1 MSTADLWERIRSS
14 CSPWLRTWP
23 GRYAFAVLA
32 VGVATA
38 LQMGLRQLGL
48 VHLTFILFYPTV
60 VLVAMHAGLGP
71 GILATVLAAV
81 SGGYFFLEPTY
92 SFVVRTPEDLLDPTL
107 FAFIAVSLTLLTYS
121 RNRARQALSVSETD
135 LNRAQAAAHIGSWRC
150 DLQERSLALSE
161 EAYRILGLSPG
172 SYITLDRGMESIHA
186 EDRERVREAFRAA
199 LARGAYE
206 VETRVWVEG
215 CARWVS
221 VLANIETD
229 AAGQPVAAVGT
240 VQDITERKLAQE
252 RLQEFERVVEGLEE
266 LILVV
271 DRDYRY
277 VLANRAFLKG
287 RGIEREQLVGRR
299 LAELMGADLF
309 EETVKPK
316 LEECFQGKVV
326 NYEKRYQYPSL
337 GERDL
342 SVSYFPLTGP
352 SGVDR
357 VAVLM
362 RDVTEKKRAAEALRE
377 SEDRYR
383 DLVEHSEDLVCTH
396 DLEGNLLSVNP
407 APARILGYSVEELLR
422 IPMRDLIIPEGRP
435 LFDQYLERFRTTG
448 QPEHGLLCVITK
460 SGEVRTWEYSNTL
473 RTEGVEK
480 PVVRGMAHDVTER
493 RRAELALRQR
503 EEDYRRFVAQSSEG
517 IFRQD
522 LDEPVPIDL
531 PEDELVQRILHG
543 SYMAECNEA
552 FVKMYGLN
560 SVQDCVGKRLTETLD
575 PNDPRNIELTRE
587 FVRSGFR
594 VLERESHEVDVHGNP
609 KVFRN
614 SMIGIVE
621 GGKLLRTWGIQ
632 RDVTEQVKADEG
644 RRKAEAALRD
654 LVADV
659 DGIVWEAEAET
670 FRFTF
675 VNQQAERVLGYPLAQ
690 WFQPGFWADHLHPD
704 DRTSAVEFCQQA
716 AREKQ
721 KHDFEYRMI
730 AADGRTVWLRD
741 IVSVVTD
748 PQGSVRLRGI
758 MVDITR
764 QKQIEK
770 ALQASEAHFRILVEQ
785 ASDGIFIIDTEGRC
799 LDANSAGADMFG
811 YTWEEILGMS
821 LPDVVA
827 PEELG
832 RIPFELARLGSGEV
846 VRTEANFRRKDGSV
860 FRGEVSGKRLPD
872 GRIQGI
878 LRDITERVRAEEI
891 MRQSEERFRVA
902 LKDSP
907 TTVFSQDRDLRCT
920 WVYNA
925 PPEWPSEVL
934 GKTCGEVIGAKNAE
948 RLHELG
954 HQVLETGQGLREEIT
969 IARNGNRWVFD
980 ATLEPL
986 HDSTGAIAGIT
997 GSLVDIARLRELAD
1011 GLMEAKDKL
1020 VREKHYL
1027 ESEIE
1032 DQCGFEK
1039 IIGQSPALQ
1048 EVLKQVRV
1056 VAPTDSTVLLLGE
1069 TGTGKELVARAIHS
1083 LSARHDKN
1091 FIKLNCAA
1099 VPTGLLES
1107 ELFGHEKG
1115 AFTGAVSQ
1123 KIGRLELADK
1133 GTVFLDEIGEL
1144 PLELQPKLLRVLQDR
1159 EFERLGGVRTL
1170 RVDVR
1175 VISATNRD
1183 LRKDVAEKRF
1193 REDLFYRLNVF
1204 PIPLPALRERRSDI
1218 PILVRHF
1225 VGKHAARMGKRIE
1238 TIPHETVEVLKNWSW
1253 PGNIR
1258 ELENLIERMVILSK
1272 GRVLSAPPVELE
1284 GPQDMPDD
1292 DLTEMEREHII
1303 RVLRETNGVLSG
1315 RDGAASRLGIKRTT
1329 LQSMLKRL
1337 GIEPQEFRRGTGTFG
1352 RE

>member
-1 MSTADLWERIRSS
+1 MSTADLWERVRSS
-14 CSPWLRTWP
+14 YSPWLRTWP
-23 GRYAFAVLA
+23 GRYAFAVFA
-32 VGVATA
+32 VAVATA
-38 LQMGLRQLGL
+38 FQMGLLFLGEPHFPYL
-48 VHLTFILFYPTV
+48 LFVPAI
-60 VLVAMHAGLGP
+60 VLVAVVSEFWPAAFAALLATLAGG
-71 GILATVLAAV
+71 GILWLRAHLVGLHSPEDIAKPPLFLVLGLALAALA
-81 SGGYFFLEPTY
+81 S
-92 SFVVRTPEDLLDPTL
+92 RT
-107 FAFIAVSLTLLTYS
+107 
-121 RNRARQALSVSETD
+121 RRAGEALRRSVID
-135 LNRAQAAAHIGSWRC
+135 LNRAQAVAHIGSWRF
-150 DLQERSLALSE
+150 DIQNNTVTLSE
-161 EAYRILGLSPG
+161 ETYRIMGLPPG
-172 SYITLDRGMESIHA
+172 SSITPATALEIVHPD
-186 EDRERVREAFRAA
+186 DRERVRRDWKAA
-199 LARGAYE
+199 LKSGTYDGENRVLVGGH
-206 VETRVWVEG
+206 TRWIRIQASIEIGGEG
-215 CARWVS
+215 R
-221 VLANIETD
+221 
-229 AAGQPVAAVGT
+229 PVAAVGT

-252 RLQEFERVVEGLEE
+252 RLQEFERVVEGAEE
-266 LILVV
+266 MILVV
-271 DRDYRY
+271 DREYRY
-277 VLANRAFLKG
+277 VIVNQAFLKG
-287 RGIEREQLVGRR
+287 RGIEREQLIGRR
-299 LAELMGADLF
+299 LAELMGAELF
-309 EETVKPK
+309 ETTVKPK

-326 NYEKRYQYPSL
+326 NYEKRYNYPSL
-337 GERDL
+337 GERDF

-352 SGVDR
+352 AGVDR

-377 SEDRYR
+377 REDRYR

-396 DLEGNLLSVNP
+396 DLEGRLLSVNP

-422 IPMRDLIIPEGRP
+422 MPMRDLIIPEGRP

-460 SGEVRTWEYSNTL
+460 SGEVRTWEYHNTL
-473 RTEGVEK
+473 GTEGVEK
-480 PVVRGMAHDVTER
+480 PIVRGMAHDITER
-493 RRAELALRQR
+493 RRAELALRHR

-522 LDEPVPIDL
+522 LDEPIPIDL

-552 FVKMYGLN
+552 IVKMYGLN
-560 SVQDCVGKRLTETLD
+560 SVQDFVGKRLTETLD
-575 PNDPRNIELTRE
+575 PNDPHNIELTRE
-587 FVRSGFR
+587 FIRSGFR
-594 VLERESHEVDVHGNP
+594 VLERESHEVDVHSTP

-614 SMIGIVE
+614 SMIGIIE
-621 GGKLLRTWGIQ
+621 GGKLVRTWGIQ

-644 RRKAEAALRD
+644 RRKAETALRD
-654 LVADV
+654 LVANV
-659 DGIVWEAEAET
+659 DGIVWEADAET

-675 VNQQAERVLGYPLAQ
+675 VNQQAERVLGYPLAE

-704 DRTSAVEFCQQA
+704 DRTWALEFCRQA
-716 AREKQ
+716 AHERRR
-721 KHDFEYRMI
+721 HDFEYRVI
-730 AADGRTVWLRD
+730 AADGKTVWLRD

-758 MVDITR
+758 MVDISK
-764 QKQIEK
+764 QKQAEE
-770 ALQASEAHFRILVEQ
+770 ALQA
-785 ASDGIFIIDTEGRC
+785 
-799 LDANSAGADMFG
+799 
-811 YTWEEILGMS
+811 
-821 LPDVVA
+821 
-827 PEELG
+827 
-832 RIPFELARLGSGEV
+832 
-846 VRTEANFRRKDGSV
+846 
-860 FRGEVSGKRLPD
+860 
-872 GRIQGI
+872 
-878 LRDITERVRAEEI
+878 
-891 MRQSEERFRVA
+891 SEERFRVA
-902 LKDSP
+902 LKGSP
-907 TTVFSQDRDLRCT
+907 ITVFNQDRDLRFM
-920 WVYNA
+920 WAYNP

-948 RLHELG
+948 RLNELK
-954 HQVLETGQGLREEIT
+954 HHVLETGQGLREEIT
-969 IARNGNRWVFD
+969 IASNGNRWAFD
-980 ATLEPL
+980 VTLEPL
-986 HDSTGAIAGIT
+986 RDSAGTIVGIT

-1011 GLMEAKDKL
+1011 GLMEATDKL

-1027 ESEIE
+1027 ETEIE
-1032 DQCGFEK
+1032 AQLGFEK
-1039 IIGQSPALQ
+1039 IIGQSAALQ

-1218 PILVRHF
+1218 PILVHHF

-1238 TIPHETVEVLKNWSW
+1238 AIPDETIEVLENWNW

-1272 GRVLSAPPVELE
+1272 GGVLAPPPTEME
-1284 GPQDMPDD
+1284 GPQDLLDD
-1292 DLTEMEREHII
+1292 NLTQIERGHII
-1303 RVLRETNGVLSG
+1303 RVLRETSGVLAG
-1315 RDGAASRLGIKRTT
+1315 PDGAASRLGIKRTT

-1352 RE
+1352 RV